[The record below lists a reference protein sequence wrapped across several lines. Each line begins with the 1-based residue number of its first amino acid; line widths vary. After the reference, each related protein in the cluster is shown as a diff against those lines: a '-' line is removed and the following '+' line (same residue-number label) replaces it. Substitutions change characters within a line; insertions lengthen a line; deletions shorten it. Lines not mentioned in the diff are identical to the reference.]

1 MRKRTSGL
9 KRENDI
15 IIGAEEEGKRRRG
28 EAEEG
33 EWEEST
39 PKTPSRQTSLEGLK
53 EDCSSHIR
61 ALRDGQWRSAF
72 KIAVSSPCLTKTK
85 NERPVWKYDSHGI

>member
-39 PKTPSRQTSLEGLK
+39 PKTPSRQTSLEGFK
-53 EDCSSHIR
+53 EY
-61 ALRDGQWRSAF
+61 
-72 KIAVSSPCLTKTK
+72 LTVLST
-85 NERPVWKYDSHGI
+85 